1 MQRPDITKMQKRLQ
15 AALTNISVLPRV
27 HADLMHTFNNLGLN
41 TERDGTIER
50 ILTDIIETTD
60 LETTERKIYSE
71 LQRLKV
77 DGVSVT
83 DILDEKMKDRAHI
96 IYMQV
101 SKFFRQDESIIDWG
115 CGDGQVTNHVYHHIT
130 HNIEGYDVRNYAA
143 SGIAVPIKQFDGEF
157 IPVSVG
163 FFDAGLMTNVA
174 HHEANNTKI
183 LHELARI
190 IRTGGRLVVIETV
203 PVEDK
208 PEEFERT
215 FVGDYVY
222 NRLFHQ
228 ADVPVPGTYET
239 EEGWVQ
245 RFAEVGFDLE
255 ELEGTANPTPLGYD
269 QPTIRDWHTRLI
281 LRRNDRNRL

>member
-1 MQRPDITKMQKRLQ
+1 MQRPEITKMQRRLQ
-15 AALTNISVLPRV
+15 AALTDMTVLPLV
-27 HADLMHTFNNLGLN
+27 HADLIHTFNNLGLN
-41 TERDGTIER
+41 AEHDGTIGR
-50 ILTDIIETTD
+50 IVTDITETTD
-60 LETTERKIYSE
+60 LEATERKIFAE
-71 LQRLKV
+71 LKRLKV
-77 DGVSVT
+77 GGVSVT

-96 IYMQV
+96 IYEQV
-101 SKFFRQDESIIDWG
+101 SKFFRQDESVIDWG

-130 HNIEGYDVRNYAA
+130 RNIEGYDVCNYPAP
-143 SGIAVPIKQFDGEF
+143 GIAVSIKQFDGEF

-163 FFDAGLMTNVA
+163 FFNAGLMTNVA
-174 HHEANNTKI
+174 HHEADNAKI
-183 LHELARI
+183 LRELARI

-203 PVEDK
+203 PVKDE

-239 EEGWVQ
+239 EEGWVR

-255 ELEGTANPTPLGYD
+255 ELDGTTNPTPLGYD
-269 QPTIRDWHTRLI
+269 QPTIRDWHTRLV
-281 LRRNDRNRL
+281 LRRNDSNRL